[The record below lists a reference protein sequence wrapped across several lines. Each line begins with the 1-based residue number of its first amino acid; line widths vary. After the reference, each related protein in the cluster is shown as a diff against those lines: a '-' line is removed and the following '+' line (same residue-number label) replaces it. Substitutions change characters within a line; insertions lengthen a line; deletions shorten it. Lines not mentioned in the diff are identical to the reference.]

1 MLSLDEIDI
10 TGDKCIEWEKLLEIA
25 DSFKNMPLIIDG
37 GDAKE
42 LMFNSYFFMILRNSA
57 NIYLNTHNLF
67 VISQIE
73 VLVSVSGSD
82 RLLYDS
88 YFPFYEPSISVERIL
103 ESDMPEKS
111 KQMIASRSIEKIYSG
126 INIS

>member
-1 MLSLDEIDI
+1 
-10 TGDKCIEWEKLLEIA
+10 
-25 DSFKNMPLIIDG
+25 
-37 GDAKE
+37 
-42 LMFNSYFFMILRNSA
+42 
-57 NIYLNTHNLF
+57 